1 MKRQKYIMKQNQ
13 QHNSSKKYTP
23 IYNLAEEE
31 VQKLNIDSNIL
42 SPINFDDDKEMK
54 LDIKNKLKNKMP
66 SKIFK
71 YFESKE
77 KLQNSQINIST
88 NSTNGYN
95 EITEEDLALTNN
107 LSTSIQKLKTLIPD
121 INKKMANNYSAIIN
135 IPKKDYKV
143 ESNENYLN
151 SVLTHLYQKV
161 KKIKNKK
168 FLVENELNN
177 IEKEINDKQLFIEL
191 AKNENFQ
198 KNIKLKIIQKFEQE
212 YNESKN
218 KELNDITNSQTNSI
232 DKKELFSLKNKY
244 KDEKEIKEQKISES
258 KKAIEEKNIIDE
270 LKERAFKSKLN
281 NMILTNQILTKQ
293 KSDRF
298 TKEIIEL
305 KERKKITWE
314 KIDIYNEKLKKL
326 HSIQH
331 KIKDSLYMYYL
342 SILKEGKDTRDE
354 GLAWVIAEILNLGK
368 KVLISHVPK
377 YLDEKSILYLF
388 IKAHI
393 ILKIKYIEKKINELN
408 DNEKDKANKEIKKIT
423 LRDNLNLKLKAR
435 KTLNNIKKKF
445 IFNKYE
451 NNIKKMPLIENEK
464 NSSNLNPISLNKYK
478 ISSLFLKKSDKKL
491 SKSNS
496 MIIYKHRNN
505 YLQDEKGNDIS
516 NNIKI
521 NENKKSLL
529 KQNKKISFEKYIAWK
544 DEIEKLKELKETLKE
559 KEMERIF
566 EEFRLKK
573 YSKKYN
579 IDKKIVL
586 SALIGEQNITKEFT
600 IQNKKEKL
608 LKEERGKTRLYVND
622 YLINKSVLMNG
633 GSILLDK
640 I

>member
-1 MKRQKYIMKQNQ
+1 MKRQKYILKQNQ
-13 QHNSSKKYTP
+13 QQNSSKKYTP

-191 AKNENFQ
+191 AKDDNFQ

-258 KKAIEEKNIIDE
+258 KKAIEKKNNIDE

-281 NMILTNQILTKQ
+281 NMLLTNQILTKQ

-423 LRDNLNLKLKAR
+423 LRDNLKLKAR

-521 NENKKSLL
+521 NENKKLLL

>member
-1 MKRQKYIMKQNQ
+1 MKRQKYLLKQNQ
-13 QHNSSKKYTP
+13 QHNLSKKYTP

-71 YFESKE
+71 YLESKE

-191 AKNENFQ
+191 AKDDNFQ

-298 TKEIIEL
+298 IKEIIEL

-423 LRDNLNLKLKAR
+423 LRDNLKLKAR
-435 KTLNNIKKKF
+435 KTLNNIKEKF

>member
-1 MKRQKYIMKQNQ
+1 MKRQKYLLKQNQ
-13 QHNSSKKYTP
+13 QHNLSKKYTP

-191 AKNENFQ
+191 AKDDNFQ

-423 LRDNLNLKLKAR
+423 LRDNLKLKAR

-451 NNIKKMPLIENEK
+451 TNIKKMPLIENEK

-544 DEIEKLKELKETLKE
+544 DEIEKLKALKETLKE

>member
-1 MKRQKYIMKQNQ
+1 MKRQKYLLKQNQ
-13 QHNSSKKYTP
+13 QHNLSKKYIP

-191 AKNENFQ
+191 AKDDNFQ

-258 KKAIEEKNIIDE
+258 KKAIEKKNIIDE

-298 TKEIIEL
+298 IKEIIEL

-423 LRDNLNLKLKAR
+423 LRDNLKLKAR
-435 KTLNNIKKKF
+435 KTLNNIKEKF

-496 MIIYKHRNN
+496 MIIYKYRNN

-521 NENKKSLL
+521 NENKKLLL
-529 KQNKKISFEKYIAWK
+529 KKNKKISFEKYIAWK

-608 LKEERGKTRLYVND
+608 LKEERGKTRMYIND
-622 YLINKSVLMNG
+622 YLINKSMLMNG
-633 GSILLDK
+633 GTMLLDK

>member
-1 MKRQKYIMKQNQ
+1 MKRQKYILKQNK
-13 QHNSSKKYTP
+13 QHNLSKKYIP

-191 AKNENFQ
+191 AKDDNFQ

-342 SILKEGKDTRDE
+342 SVLKEGKDTRDE

-423 LRDNLNLKLKAR
+423 LRDNLKLKAR
-435 KTLNNIKKKF
+435 KTLNNIKEKF

-496 MIIYKHRNN
+496 MIIYKYRNN

-521 NENKKSLL
+521 NENKKLLL

-608 LKEERGKTRLYVND
+608 LNEERGKTRLYVND

>member
-1 MKRQKYIMKQNQ
+1 MKRQKYLLKQKQ
-13 QHNSSKKYTP
+13 QHNLSKKYTP

-191 AKNENFQ
+191 AKDDNFQ

-258 KKAIEEKNIIDE
+258 KKAIEKKNIIDE

-298 TKEIIEL
+298 IKEIIEL

-423 LRDNLNLKLKAR
+423 LRDNLKLKAR
-435 KTLNNIKKKF
+435 KTLNNIKEKF

-521 NENKKSLL
+521 NENKKLLL

-608 LKEERGKTRLYVND
+608 LNEERGKTRLYVND

>member
-1 MKRQKYIMKQNQ
+1 MKRQKYLLKQNQ
-13 QHNSSKKYTP
+13 QHNLSKKYTP

-71 YFESKE
+71 YLESKE

-423 LRDNLNLKLKAR
+423 LRDNLKLKAR

>member
-1 MKRQKYIMKQNQ
+1 MKRQKYLLKQNQ
-13 QHNSSKKYTP
+13 QHNLSKKYTP

-191 AKNENFQ
+191 AKDDNFQ

-423 LRDNLNLKLKAR
+423 LRDNLKLKAR
-435 KTLNNIKKKF
+435 KTLNNIKEKF

-478 ISSLFLKKSDKKL
+478 VSSLLLKKSDKKL

-496 MIIYKHRNN
+496 MIIYK

-521 NENKKSLL
+521 NENKKLLL

>member
-191 AKNENFQ
+191 AKDDNFQ

-258 KKAIEEKNIIDE
+258 KKAIEKKNIIDE

-298 TKEIIEL
+298 IKEIIEL

-423 LRDNLNLKLKAR
+423 LRDNLKLKAR
-435 KTLNNIKKKF
+435 KTLNNIKEKF

-496 MIIYKHRNN
+496 MIIYKYRNN

>member
-1 MKRQKYIMKQNQ
+1 MKRQKYLLKQNQ
-13 QHNSSKKYTP
+13 QHNSSKKYIP

-191 AKNENFQ
+191 AKDDNFQ

-258 KKAIEEKNIIDE
+258 KKAIEKKNVIDE

-423 LRDNLNLKLKAR
+423 LRDNLKLKAR

-521 NENKKSLL
+521 NENKKLLL

>member
-423 LRDNLNLKLKAR
+423 LRDNLKLKAR

-521 NENKKSLL
+521 NENKKLLL

>member
-1 MKRQKYIMKQNQ
+1 MK
-13 QHNSSKKYTP
+13 KK
-23 IYNLAEEE
+23 
-31 VQKLNIDSNIL
+31 
-42 SPINFDDDKEMK
+42 
-54 LDIKNKLKNKMP
+54 
-66 SKIFK
+66 
-71 YFESKE
+71 
-77 KLQNSQINIST
+77 
-88 NSTNGYN
+88 
-95 EITEEDLALTNN
+95 
-107 LSTSIQKLKTLIPD
+107 
-121 INKKMANNYSAIIN
+121 
-135 IPKKDYKV
+135 
-143 ESNENYLN
+143 
-151 SVLTHLYQKV
+151 
-161 KKIKNKK
+161 
-168 FLVENELNN
+168 
-177 IEKEINDKQLFIEL
+177 
-191 AKNENFQ
+191 
-198 KNIKLKIIQKFEQE
+198 
-212 YNESKN
+212 
-218 KELNDITNSQTNSI
+218 
-232 DKKELFSLKNKY
+232 
-244 KDEKEIKEQKISES
+244 
-258 KKAIEEKNIIDE
+258 
-270 LKERAFKSKLN
+270 
-281 NMILTNQILTKQ
+281 
-293 KSDRF
+293 
-298 TKEIIEL
+298 
-305 KERKKITWE
+305 
-314 KIDIYNEKLKKL
+314 
-326 HSIQH
+326 
-331 KIKDSLYMYYL
+331 
-342 SILKEGKDTRDE
+342 
-354 GLAWVIAEILNLGK
+354 
-368 KVLISHVPK
+368 
-377 YLDEKSILYLF
+377 
-388 IKAHI
+388 
-393 ILKIKYIEKKINELN
+393 LN

-423 LRDNLNLKLKAR
+423 LRDNLKLKAR
-435 KTLNNIKKKF
+435 KTLNNIKEKF

-496 MIIYKHRNN
+496 MIIYKYRNN

-521 NENKKSLL
+521 NENKKILL

>member
-191 AKNENFQ
+191 AKDDNFQ

-423 LRDNLNLKLKAR
+423 LRDNLKLKAR
-435 KTLNNIKKKF
+435 KTLNNIKEKF

-496 MIIYKHRNN
+496 MIIYKYRNN

-521 NENKKSLL
+521 NENKKLLL

>member
-1 MKRQKYIMKQNQ
+1 MKRQKYLLKQNQ
-13 QHNSSKKYTP
+13 QHNLSKKYTP

-71 YFESKE
+71 YLESKE

-151 SVLTHLYQKV
+151 SVLTHLYQKL

-258 KKAIEEKNIIDE
+258 KKAIEKKNIIDE

-423 LRDNLNLKLKAR
+423 LRDNLKLKAR

-464 NSSNLNPISLNKYK
+464 NCSNLNPISLNKYK

-505 YLQDEKGNDIS
+505 YLQDGKGNDIS

-521 NENKKSLL
+521 NENKKLLL

-544 DEIEKLKELKETLKE
+544 DEIEKLKALKETLKE

>member
-1 MKRQKYIMKQNQ
+1 
-13 QHNSSKKYTP
+13 
-23 IYNLAEEE
+23 
-31 VQKLNIDSNIL
+31 
-42 SPINFDDDKEMK
+42 MK

-71 YFESKE
+71 YFESRE

-191 AKNENFQ
+191 AKDENFQ

-258 KKAIEEKNIIDE
+258 KKTIEKKNIIDE

-423 LRDNLNLKLKAR
+423 LRDNLKLKAR

-451 NNIKKMPLIENEK
+451 NNIKKMPFIENEK

-496 MIIYKHRNN
+496 MIIYKYRNN

-516 NNIKI
+516 NNIKT
-521 NENKKSLL
+521 NENKKLLL

>member
-13 QHNSSKKYTP
+13 QHNLSKKYTP

-191 AKNENFQ
+191 AKDDNFQ

-423 LRDNLNLKLKAR
+423 LRDNLKLKAR
-435 KTLNNIKKKF
+435 KTLNNIKEKF

-496 MIIYKHRNN
+496 MIIYKYRNN

>member
-1 MKRQKYIMKQNQ
+1 MKRQKYLLKQNQ
-13 QHNSSKKYTP
+13 QHNLSKKYTP

-71 YFESKE
+71 YLESKE

-191 AKNENFQ
+191 AKDDNFQ

-423 LRDNLNLKLKAR
+423 LRDNLKLKAR

-521 NENKKSLL
+521 NENKKLLL

>member
-1 MKRQKYIMKQNQ
+1 MKRQKYILKQNQ
-13 QHNSSKKYTP
+13 QHNLSKKYTP

-191 AKNENFQ
+191 AKDDNFQ

-423 LRDNLNLKLKAR
+423 LRDNLKLKAR

-496 MIIYKHRNN
+496 MIIYKYRNN

-521 NENKKSLL
+521 NENKKLLL

>member
-191 AKNENFQ
+191 AKDDNFQ

-258 KKAIEEKNIIDE
+258 KKAIEKKNVIDE

-281 NMILTNQILTKQ
+281 NMLLTNQILTKQ

-423 LRDNLNLKLKAR
+423 LRDNLKLKAR

-521 NENKKSLL
+521 NENKKLLL

>member
-1 MKRQKYIMKQNQ
+1 MKRQKYLLKQNQ
-13 QHNSSKKYTP
+13 QHNLSKKYTP

-71 YFESKE
+71 YFESRE

-191 AKNENFQ
+191 AKDDNFQ

-423 LRDNLNLKLKAR
+423 LRDNLKLKAR

-496 MIIYKHRNN
+496 MIIYKYRNN

-521 NENKKSLL
+521 NENKKLLL

>member
-13 QHNSSKKYTP
+13 QHNSSKKYIP

-191 AKNENFQ
+191 AKDDNFQ

-298 TKEIIEL
+298 IKEIIEL

-423 LRDNLNLKLKAR
+423 LRDNLKLKAR
-435 KTLNNIKKKF
+435 KTLNNIKEKF

-451 NNIKKMPLIENEK
+451 TNIKKMPLIENEK

-521 NENKKSLL
+521 NENKKLLL

>member
-1 MKRQKYIMKQNQ
+1 MKRQKYILKQNQ
-13 QHNSSKKYTP
+13 QQNSSKKYTP

-71 YFESKE
+71 YFESRE

-191 AKNENFQ
+191 AKDENFQ

-258 KKAIEEKNIIDE
+258 KKTIEKKNIIDE

-423 LRDNLNLKLKAR
+423 LRDNLKLKAR

-496 MIIYKHRNN
+496 MIIYKYRNN

-516 NNIKI
+516 NNIKT
-521 NENKKSLL
+521 NENKKLLL

>member
-1 MKRQKYIMKQNQ
+1 MKQNQ
-13 QHNSSKKYTP
+13 QHNSSKKYIP

-191 AKNENFQ
+191 AKDDNFQ

-232 DKKELFSLKNKY
+232 DKNELFSLKNKY

-423 LRDNLNLKLKAR
+423 LRDNLKLKAR

-496 MIIYKHRNN
+496 MIIYKYRNN

-544 DEIEKLKELKETLKE
+544 DEIEKLKALKETLKE

>member
-1 MKRQKYIMKQNQ
+1 MKRQKYILKQNQ
-13 QHNSSKKYTP
+13 QHNLSKKYIP

-191 AKNENFQ
+191 AKDDNFQ

-423 LRDNLNLKLKAR
+423 LRDNLKLKAR

-521 NENKKSLL
+521 NENKKLLL

>member
-1 MKRQKYIMKQNQ
+1 MKRQKYILKQNQ
-13 QHNSSKKYTP
+13 QHNLSKKYTP

-191 AKNENFQ
+191 AKDDNFQ

-423 LRDNLNLKLKAR
+423 LRDNLKLKAR

-496 MIIYKHRNN
+496 MIIYKYRNN

>member
-1 MKRQKYIMKQNQ
+1 MKRQKYLLKQNQ
-13 QHNSSKKYTP
+13 QHNLSKKYTP

-71 YFESKE
+71 YFESRE

-168 FLVENELNN
+168 FMVENELNN

-191 AKNENFQ
+191 AKDDNFQ

-298 TKEIIEL
+298 IKEIIEL

-423 LRDNLNLKLKAR
+423 LRDNLKLKAR
-435 KTLNNIKKKF
+435 KTLNNIKEKF

-496 MIIYKHRNN
+496 MIIYKYRNN

>member
-1 MKRQKYIMKQNQ
+1 MKRQKYILKQNQ
-13 QHNSSKKYTP
+13 QHNSSKKYIP

-191 AKNENFQ
+191 AKDDNFQ

-423 LRDNLNLKLKAR
+423 LRDNLKLKAR
-435 KTLNNIKKKF
+435 KTLNNIKEKF

-521 NENKKSLL
+521 NENKKLLL

>member
-1 MKRQKYIMKQNQ
+1 M
-13 QHNSSKKYTP
+13 
-23 IYNLAEEE
+23 
-31 VQKLNIDSNIL
+31 
-42 SPINFDDDKEMK
+42 
-54 LDIKNKLKNKMP
+54 
-66 SKIFK
+66 
-71 YFESKE
+71 
-77 KLQNSQINIST
+77 
-88 NSTNGYN
+88 
-95 EITEEDLALTNN
+95 
-107 LSTSIQKLKTLIPD
+107 
-121 INKKMANNYSAIIN
+121 
-135 IPKKDYKV
+135 
-143 ESNENYLN
+143 
-151 SVLTHLYQKV
+151 
-161 KKIKNKK
+161 
-168 FLVENELNN
+168 
-177 IEKEINDKQLFIEL
+177 
-191 AKNENFQ
+191 
-198 KNIKLKIIQKFEQE
+198 KIIQKFEQE

-423 LRDNLNLKLKAR
+423 LRDNLKLKAR
-435 KTLNNIKKKF
+435 KTLNNIKEKF

-521 NENKKSLL
+521 NENKKLLL

>member
-1 MKRQKYIMKQNQ
+1 MKRQKYLLKQNQ
-13 QHNSSKKYTP
+13 QHNLSKKYTP

-191 AKNENFQ
+191 AKDDNFQ

-423 LRDNLNLKLKAR
+423 LRDNLKLKAR
-435 KTLNNIKKKF
+435 KTLNNIKEKF

-451 NNIKKMPLIENEK
+451 TNIKKMPLIENEK

-496 MIIYKHRNN
+496 MIIYK

-521 NENKKSLL
+521 NENKKLLL

-608 LKEERGKTRLYVND
+608 LNEERGKTRLYVND

>member
-1 MKRQKYIMKQNQ
+1 MKRQKYLLKQNQ
-13 QHNSSKKYTP
+13 QHNSSKKYIP

-66 SKIFK
+66 SKIIK

-191 AKNENFQ
+191 AKDDNFQ

-258 KKAIEEKNIIDE
+258 KKAIEKKNVIDE

-298 TKEIIEL
+298 IKEIIEL

-423 LRDNLNLKLKAR
+423 LRDNLKLKAR

-521 NENKKSLL
+521 NENKKLLL

>member
-1 MKRQKYIMKQNQ
+1 MKRQKYILKQNQ
-13 QHNSSKKYTP
+13 QHNLSKKYTP

-191 AKNENFQ
+191 AKDDNFQ

-423 LRDNLNLKLKAR
+423 LRDNLKLKAR

-521 NENKKSLL
+521 NENKKLLL

>member
-1 MKRQKYIMKQNQ
+1 MKRQKYLLKQNQ
-13 QHNSSKKYTP
+13 QHNLSKKYIP

-191 AKNENFQ
+191 AKDDNFQ

-212 YNESKN
+212 Y
-218 KELNDITNSQTNSI
+218 I

-258 KKAIEEKNIIDE
+258 KKAIEKKNIIDE

-298 TKEIIEL
+298 IKEIIEL

-423 LRDNLNLKLKAR
+423 LRDNLKLKAR
-435 KTLNNIKKKF
+435 KTLNNIKEKF

-521 NENKKSLL
+521 NENKKLLL

-608 LKEERGKTRLYVND
+608 LNEERGKTRLYVND

>member
-1 MKRQKYIMKQNQ
+1 MKRQKYLLKQNQ
-13 QHNSSKKYTP
+13 QHNSSKKYIP

-191 AKNENFQ
+191 AKDDNFQ

-232 DKKELFSLKNKY
+232 DKNELFSLKNKY

-258 KKAIEEKNIIDE
+258 KKAIEKKNVIDE

-423 LRDNLNLKLKAR
+423 LRDNLKLKAR
-435 KTLNNIKKKF
+435 KTLNNIKEKF

-451 NNIKKMPLIENEK
+451 TNIKKMPLIENEK

-521 NENKKSLL
+521 NENKKLLL

>member
-1 MKRQKYIMKQNQ
+1 MKRQKYLLKQNQ
-13 QHNSSKKYTP
+13 QHNSSKKYIP

-191 AKNENFQ
+191 AKDDNFQ

-423 LRDNLNLKLKAR
+423 LRDNLKLKAR

-496 MIIYKHRNN
+496 MIIYKYRNN

>member
-1 MKRQKYIMKQNQ
+1 MKRQKYLLKQNQ
-13 QHNSSKKYTP
+13 QHNLSKKYTP

-71 YFESKE
+71 YFESRE

-191 AKNENFQ
+191 AKDDNFQ

-258 KKAIEEKNIIDE
+258 KKAIEKKNIIDE

-298 TKEIIEL
+298 IKEIIEL

-423 LRDNLNLKLKAR
+423 LRDNLKLKAR
-435 KTLNNIKKKF
+435 KTLNNIKEKF

-521 NENKKSLL
+521 NENKKLLL

>member
-1 MKRQKYIMKQNQ
+1 MKRQKYLLKQNQ
-13 QHNSSKKYTP
+13 QHNLSKKYTP

-71 YFESKE
+71 YLESKE

-191 AKNENFQ
+191 AKDDNFQ

-423 LRDNLNLKLKAR
+423 LRDNLKLKAR

>member
-1 MKRQKYIMKQNQ
+1 MKRQKYLLKQNQ
-13 QHNSSKKYTP
+13 QHNLSKKYTP

-191 AKNENFQ
+191 AKDDNFQ

-423 LRDNLNLKLKAR
+423 LRDNLKLKAR
-435 KTLNNIKKKF
+435 KTLNNIKEKF

-496 MIIYKHRNN
+496 MIIYK

-521 NENKKSLL
+521 NENKKLLL